1 VLQDW
6 DKVRTDSLT
15 IRDLAAAPKAVA

>member
-15 IRDLAAAPKAVA
+15 ILDLAAAPKAVA